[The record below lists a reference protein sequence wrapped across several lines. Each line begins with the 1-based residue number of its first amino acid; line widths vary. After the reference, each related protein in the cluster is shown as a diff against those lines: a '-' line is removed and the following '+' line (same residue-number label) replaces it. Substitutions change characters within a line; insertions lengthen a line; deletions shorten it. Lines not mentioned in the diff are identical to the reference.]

1 MYVISSFFPHVFP
14 FCAHSSDVPGSLQCQ
29 QCSLDF
35 WSNEDHTACIPRVVD
50 FLSFNETMGIT
61 LATASVSG
69 AVVTAAVFVI
79 FLCYRQTPLVR
90 ASCRSD

>member
-1 MYVISSFFPHVFP
+1 MYSHFP
-14 FCAHSSDVPGSLQCQ
+14 FPAYSSDDPGSLQCQ
-29 QCSLDF
+29 QCALDF
-35 WSNEDHTACIPRVVD
+35 WSNEEHTACIPRIVD

-90 ASCRSD
+90 ASD

>member
-1 MYVISSFFPHVFP
+1 M
-14 FCAHSSDVPGSLQCQ
+14 
-29 QCSLDF
+29 
-35 WSNEDHTACIPRVVD
+35 D
-50 FLSFNETMGIT
+50 FLFFNETMGIT

-90 ASCRSD
+90 ASCQNKLDISMAAFDSFMHYKFCVQLNES